1 MCTHTPI
8 GPRRRP
14 GRPFRG
20 LALAAAIAAILTPLA
35 ACGPKDRVNESALP
49 VDGDGVTIASRPE
62 LPARGAGLAS
72 LAVFPQVDTP
82 LAVAQTQ
89 PKDGADG
96 VAVGAGEARVVVQFN
111 HPVVPLVSV
120 DDQAGLP
127 AAATVSPRIA
137 GKGEWLNTSTW
148 ILTPDGDLPP
158 ATRFTVDVDPD
169 LTDILGGKLARPVR
183 FSFVT
188 AAPAVVTTYPEE
200 NSVEAGATQPITVT
214 FSQAMDHAS
223 AEAAFRVHPSGAPAE
238 TVPGTFRWSG
248 NAMGFLPGRD
258 LARDTSHTATVAAG
272 ARAATGEA
280 GLAADYAWRF
290 KTAPLPRLMS
300 TTPADGARQ
309 STRLRHEALRLTF
322 NTPMRSDGVTVTVQ
336 PTITHLS
343 AYASDGRDAYVGGG
357 WLASTAYTVTVK
369 AASTSRFGDT
379 LGEDSVIRFTTAQI
393 EPTLWLKT
401 TGRFS
406 VYDAAHPPL
415 AYIDTINVDGAE
427 VALARVKRNDFLRM
441 TTTSNR
447 WQAWDSYRPTE
458 GDLVRRWTADTKAPL
473 DTPRRI
479 SVTLGSA
486 VGGAIEPGLYHVA
499 VEADRAQA
507 NRENRMVFL
516 ATDVNLTL
524 KHSWDEILVWAT
536 DLRTGQ
542 PVADLPI
549 DLYDQDTEPLASG
562 RTDRD
567 GIYRAK
573 AAEKDSDSALVALSE
588 AADGRIV
595 AATSAEWTDGIDP
608 WAFNLPYSGYRQAH
622 YAALYTDRPIYRTGQ
637 TVYYRGVLRTDDDA
651 TYALPDVDAVYVTVR
666 DPNYEDV
673 LKTTLPVSDFG
684 TVAGEIPL
692 APAARLG
699 GYTIDLAVRRTDD
712 PTEYDSVASV
722 GFTVAA
728 YRKPEFQ
735 VAVTTDKPEYA
746 NGETVKVTA
755 DATYFFGGPV
765 AEATVQWRLLTDDYF
780 FRPPDVEGWWDWID
794 YDLTEQRYYD
804 AQGEV
809 VREGEGTLDADGKL
823 TFEIP
828 ADLGEAPLSQVFTID
843 VEITDIN
850 HQAVAGRASAVVH
863 KGGVYVGLQPQRYV
877 SRRGEPA
884 AFDVLTLDPQGK
896 PVAEQPVDLA
906 FQQRTWYS
914 VKEKRENGEFYW
926 TSAYTDT
933 LVSEATVTTDAKGAA
948 TASFTPPEGGVH
960 RLVAVARDA
969 AGNEVRSATYAW
981 ITSGRFV
988 NWRQEN
994 NDRVELVADKKQYA
1008 VGDVARI
1015 LVPAPFA
1022 GAEAL
1027 VTVERGKLRDVR
1039 RMSLPGNSETIEIPI
1054 RPDYTPNVYVSV
1066 VLVKGIGPDSPL
1078 PQLKLG
1084 YTNLQVSTATKVLD
1098 IAVRP
1103 DKDTP
1108 YRPRETVRYAID
1120 VTDHAG
1126 KPVQA
1131 ELSAALVDKA
1141 ILSLLPDPS
1150 TSLVDAFY
1158 GQRMLGVGTGASLTE
1173 LADRLNQELAA
1184 EKKGGG
1190 GGLAEGEGTVRRLFR
1205 DTAYWSPA
1213 VVTGPDGKA
1222 SLEVELPD
1230 NLTTWNL
1237 NLRGVTGADTL
1248 VGTGVN
1254 EILSTRPVL
1263 VRPVLPRFFVVGD
1276 TAQIETVVNNNS
1288 GAAVDV
1294 TVSLA
1299 TTGLKVAAPAPQD
1312 LSIPDGGKAK
1322 VVWQVEVPAAG
1333 LNPPTAPDAFGSVT
1347 VQMGAT
1353 GGGHTDSAELQIPV
1367 YQFSEP
1373 QVVATAGEVGAGET
1387 RVTERIQLPE
1397 RVDTSQGKLS
1407 VQLAP
1412 SLAAASIATL
1422 EWLEPYPDECPASAI
1437 NRLVPNVAT
1446 LLALQKLDAA
1456 GARRAAL
1463 KTALDAD
1470 VPATLQKLYAW
1481 QNNDGGWAWCG
1492 NDVSNAWITA
1502 YALLGLQLAREA
1514 GFAVGDETRA
1524 RAGDFLQQDLNRAVD
1539 VEEGWDLDQ
1548 RTFVVWVLARQ
1559 DDVPASRA
1567 VTLYE
1572 RRAGLKL
1579 YARALLALALAEI
1592 DAAGQ
1597 KQRIDTLV
1605 ADLGGKAVV
1614 SATGTAWEEDA
1625 PSYRDMSTDLRTS
1638 AIIVM
1643 ALSQIDPANPNLVNG
1658 VRWLMAQRTE
1668 DHWPT
1673 RQEDAWAVLALTA
1686 YMQATGE
1693 LEGQYTYHVEL
1704 NAAELGKGEVDA
1716 GNIDEPV
1723 KLEAPVADLTVG
1735 GANDLVLRR
1744 DGRGVLYYAT
1754 HLRLWQPV
1762 DALEPLARGI
1772 ILGRQYFA
1780 VDRKT
1785 FKATG
1790 AAVDTARIGDVV
1802 QVKLTLIA
1810 ENPLHYV
1817 KVEDP
1822 IPAGFEIVDTSL
1834 QTTSAAA
1841 TGPQMEEVAEDGEAV
1856 EDRPWWARWWWS
1868 YWVDSQLLD
1877 HKAVLRAS
1885 RLDPGTYEYT
1895 YLLRAST
1902 AGNYHAIPAMAE
1914 QENFPEVFGRSAGG
1928 VFTITGE

>member
-1 MCTHTPI
+1 MNIQPSRTP
-8 GPRRRP
+8 GLP
-14 GRPFRG
+14 GHPFRG
-20 LALAAAIAAILTPLA
+20 LALAAALAAILAPLA
-35 ACGPKDRVNESALP
+35 ACGPKARVNESTLP
-49 VDGDGVTIASRPE
+49 VDADGVMIASRPD
-62 LPARGAGLAS
+62 LPERGVGVAS

-82 LAVAQTQ
+82 LAVTQTQ
-89 PKDGADG
+89 PEDGADG
-96 VAVGAGEARVVVQFN
+96 VAGGKDEARIVVQFN

-127 AAATVSPRIA
+127 AAATVTPAIA

-158 ATRFTVDVDPD
+158 ATRFTVSVDAD
-169 LTDILGGKLARPVR
+169 LTDILGGKLAEPVR

-188 AAPAVVTTYPEE
+188 AAPAVVRTYPEDG
-200 NSVEAGATQPITVT
+200 SVDAGATQPITVT
-214 FSQAMDHAS
+214 FSQAMDRAS
-223 AEAAFRVHPSGAPAE
+223 AEGAFRVHPADRPGE

-248 NAMGFLPGRD
+248 NDMGFLPGRA
-258 LARDTSHTATVAAG
+258 LARGAAHVATVAAG

-280 GLAADYAWRF
+280 GLAADHAWRF
-290 KTAPLPRLMS
+290 TTAPLPVLVR
-300 TTPADGARQ
+300 TTPADGTQ
-309 STRLRHEALRLTF
+309 KSPHLRHESLKLVF
-322 NTPMRSDGVTVTVQ
+322 NTPMRTDGVTVTVQ
-336 PTITHLS
+336 PTITNLS
-343 AYASDGRDAYVGGG
+343 VYAYDGREASVNGG

-369 AASTSRFGDT
+369 AESESRFGDA
-379 LGEDSVIRFTTAQI
+379 LGEDRVIRFTTAEI
-393 EPTLWLKT
+393 EPSLWLKS

-406 VYDAAHPPL
+406 VYDAARPPL
-415 AYIDTINVDGAE
+415 AFVDAINVEAAD
-427 VALARVKRNDFLRM
+427 VAVYNVDRAAFLRM
-441 TTTSNR
+441 TTTSDR
-447 WQAWDSYRPTE
+447 WSAWDSYRPAE
-458 GDLVRRWTADTKAPL
+458 GNLVRRWAASTQAPL
-473 DTPRRI
+473 DTARRI
-479 SVTLGSA
+479 SVTLGA
-486 VGGAIEPGLYHVA
+486 GAGGAIEPGLYYVRVTSDA
-499 VEADRAQA
+499 AADRD
-507 NRENRMVFL
+507 NRMIFL
-516 ATDVNLTL
+516 ATAVNLTI
-524 KHSWDEILVWAT
+524 KHSWDEVLVWAT
-536 DLRTGQ
+536 DLRTGK
-542 PVADLPI
+542 PVAGLPI

-567 GIYRAK
+567 GVYRA
-573 AAEKDSDSALVALSE
+573 AVSEKDGDAALVAVSE
-588 AADGRIV
+588 SGGRIV
-595 AATSAEWTDGIDP
+595 AAASAEWTEGIDP
-608 WAFNLPYSGYRQAH
+608 WAFNLPYSGYRQPR

-637 TVYYRGVLRTDDDA
+637 TIYYRGVVRDDDDA
-651 TYALPDVDAVYVTVR
+651 VYALPNVDEVFVTVR
-666 DPNYEDV
+666 DPNYEEV
-673 LKTTLPVSDFG
+673 LKTTLRVGDFG

-692 APAARLG
+692 APGARLG
-699 GYTIDLAVRRTDD
+699 AYTIDMAVRRDDD
-712 PTEYDSVASV
+712 PEAYDSIASV
-722 GFTVAA
+722 SFTVAA

-735 VAVTTDKPEYA
+735 VTVSTDQPDYA

-755 DATYFFGGPV
+755 DAAYFFGGPV
-765 AEATVQWRLLTDDYF
+765 AGAAVQWRLLTDDYF
-780 FRPPDVEGWWDWID
+780 FNPPDVEGWWDWID

-850 HQAVAGRASAVVH
+850 HQAVAGRTSAVVH
-863 KGGVYVGLQPQRYV
+863 KGNVYVGLRPARYV
-877 SRRGEPA
+877 SGRGEPA
-884 AFDVLTLDPQGK
+884 AFDVLAVDPDGR
-896 PVAEQPVDLA
+896 PVPGQSVDLA

-933 LVSEATVTTDAKGAA
+933 LVSEATVTTDDDGAA
-948 TASFTPPEGGVH
+948 TASFTPAEGGVH

-994 NDRVELVADKKQYA
+994 NDRIALVADKKLYA
-1008 VGDVARI
+1008 VGDVAKV

-1039 RMSLPGNSETIEIPI
+1039 RVALPGNSETLEIPI

-1066 VLVKGIGPDSPL
+1066 VLVKGVGPDSPL
-1078 PQLKLG
+1078 PQLKVG
-1084 YTNLQVSTATKVLD
+1084 YTNLQVSTDTKILD
-1098 IAVRP
+1098 IAIRP
-1103 DKDTP
+1103 DRDEP
-1108 YRPRETVRYAID
+1108 YRPRDTVRYAVD
-1120 VTDHAG
+1120 VTDHTG
-1126 KPVQA
+1126 KPVRA

-1141 ILSLLPDPS
+1141 ILSLAPDPS
-1150 TSLVDAFY
+1150 TSLVNAFY

-1173 LADRLNQELAA
+1173 FADRLNQELAA

-1190 GGLAEGEGTVRRLFR
+1190 GGPADAEGTVRRLFR
-1205 DTAYWSPA
+1205 DTAFWSPS
-1213 VVTGPDGKA
+1213 VVTGADGKA

-1254 EILSTRPVL
+1254 EIVSTRPVL
-1263 VRPVLPRFFVVGD
+1263 VRPVVPRFFVVGD
-1276 TAQIETVVNNNS
+1276 AAQIETVVNNAS

-1294 TVSLA
+1294 AVSLA
-1299 TTGLKVAAPAPQD
+1299 ATGLGIADPAPQD
-1312 LSIPDGGKAK
+1312 LSIPDGGRAK
-1322 VVWQVEVPAAG
+1322 VVWQVEVPATG
-1333 LNPPTAPDAFGSVT
+1333 LNPPTVPDAFGSVT

-1353 GGGHTDSAELQIPV
+1353 GGGHTDSVELQIPV

-1373 QVVATAGEVGAGET
+1373 QVVATAGEVGTGET

-1397 RVDTSQGKLS
+1397 RVDTSQGDLS
-1407 VQLAP
+1407 VRLAP

-1422 EWLEPYPDECPASAI
+1422 EWLEPHPQECPGGAVS
-1437 NRLVPNVAT
+1437 RLVPNVAT
-1446 LLALQKLDAA
+1446 LLALQKLDVA
-1456 GARRAAL
+1456 GDRRVAL
-1463 KTALDAD
+1463 KAALDAD
-1470 VPATLQKLYAW
+1470 VPETLQKLYAW

-1492 NDVSNAWITA
+1492 ADRSNAWITA
-1502 YALLGLQLAREA
+1502 YALLGLQLARDA
-1514 GFAVGDETRA
+1514 GFELGDETRA
-1524 RAGDFLQQDLNRAVD
+1524 RAADFLQQELNRAVD

-1548 RTFVVWVLARQ
+1548 RAFIVWVLARQ

-1579 YARALLALALAEI
+1579 YARAFLALALAEI

-1597 KQRIDTLV
+1597 KSRIDTLL

-1614 SATGTAWEEDA
+1614 SATGTAWEEDE
-1625 PSYRDMSTDLRTS
+1625 PSHRDMSTDLRTS
-1638 AIIVM
+1638 AIVVM
-1643 ALSQIDPANPNLVNG
+1643 ALSQLDPGNPSLVNG
-1658 VRWLMAQRTE
+1658 VRWLMAQRVE
-1668 DHWPT
+1668 DHWAT

-1693 LEGQYTYHVEL
+1693 LEGRYAYHVEL

-1716 GNIDEPV
+1716 RNIDVPV
-1723 KLEAPVADLTVG
+1723 TLRAPVADMKVG

-1744 DGRGVLYYAT
+1744 DGPGVLYYAT

-1762 DALEPLARGI
+1762 DALEPVARGI
-1772 ILGRQYFA
+1772 VLGRQYFA

-1790 AAVDTARIGDVV
+1790 DAVDTANIGDIV

-1810 ENPLHYV
+1810 ESPLHYV

-1841 TGPQMEEVAEDGEAV
+1841 TGPRMEEVADDGADA

-1877 HKAVLRAS
+1877 HKAVLYAS
-1885 RLDPGTYEYT
+1885 HLEPGTYEYT

-1914 QENFPEVFGRSAGG
+1914 QESFPEVFGRSAGG
-1928 VFTITGE
+1928 VFTIEGE